1 MPESA
6 PEHNRAGCKRV
17 LSDLGWCGPDCK
29 IPRMGL
35 DQAFDYCEKLARAH
49 YENFSVTNFWLPS
62 EIRPHFASIY
72 AYCRWSDD
80 LADEIGDSSRSRQL
94 LTWWQGE
101 LHKATRGQSLHPVF
115 VALHHTM
122 QEYSLKIDPFE
133 DLLSAFLQDQS
144 VQTYVDDLELLDY
157 CRRSANPVGR
167 LILGLAKSENAKSI
181 QWSDSICT
189 GLQLANFCQDVRMDA
204 LRGRFYLPRSR
215 MLSGG
220 ITQDDWRDGTGKARE
235 TLSHWIDH
243 AREFFA
249 IGQPLIDQGPNWL
262 RRSVRLFLGGGMQI
276 LDNIERNRFDVWTT
290 QAKVSK
296 LQKFNLVARALL
308 GHGNQRL
315 KT

>member
-1 MPESA
+1 
-6 PEHNRAGCKRV
+6 
-17 LSDLGWCGPDCK
+17 
-29 IPRMGL
+29 
-35 DQAFDYCEKLARAH
+35 
-49 YENFSVTNFWLPS
+49 
-62 EIRPHFASIY
+62 
-72 AYCRWSDD
+72 
-80 LADEIGDSSRSRQL
+80 
-94 LTWWQGE
+94 
-101 LHKATRGQSLHPVF
+101 
-115 VALHHTM
+115 
-122 QEYSLKIDPFE
+122 
-133 DLLSAFLQDQS
+133 
-144 VQTYVDDLELLDY
+144 
-157 CRRSANPVGR
+157 
-167 LILGLAKSENAKSI
+167 
-181 QWSDSICT
+181 
-189 GLQLANFCQDVRMDA
+189 MDA